1 MKLLATENILEIAV
15 HSFQSALAAQEGGA
29 DRIELC
35 IALQTGGLSPDPG
48 LLHLVMESISLPVH
62 VLIRPRVGD
71 FVYDS
76 YEFKT
81 MLRLVEI
88 CRDSEVDGVVI
99 GCLTSDGQIHS
110 DQIRKIKDVSGDLDL
125 TFHRAID
132 VCTNVLGAL
141 DLLRE
146 VGFDRV
152 LTSGQSVTAWQ
163 GRQMIRKMMEH
174 IAGSQLVIMPG
185 AGVNASNIAQILS
198 ETGCQE
204 IHGSAKGEYPLSS
217 LDNIGL
223 SYINNQPVL
232 TKWESQKNEI
242 RQMKKA
248 IS

>member
-15 HSFQSALAAQEGGA
+15 HSFQSALAAEEGGA

-35 IALQTGGLSPDPG
+35 TALQTGGLSPDPG
-48 LLHLVMESISLPVH
+48 LLNLVMESISLPVH
-62 VLIRPRVGD
+62 VLIRPRLGD

-81 MLRLVEI
+81 MLRMVEI
-88 CRDSEVDGVVI
+88 CRDSNVVGVVI
-99 GCLTSDGQIHS
+99 GCLTRDGLIHS
-110 DQIRKIKDVSGDLDL
+110 DQIRKIKEVSGDLDL

-132 VCTNVLGAL
+132 VCTNVLEAL
-141 DLLRE
+141 DLLRD

-163 GRQMIRKMMEH
+163 GRKVISKMVEH

-185 AGVNASNIAQILS
+185 AGVNATNIAQILS
-198 ETGCQE
+198 ETGCRE
-204 IHGSAKGEYPLSS
+204 IHGSAKGEYSLSNF
-217 LDNIGL
+217 DNIGL
-223 SYINNQPVL
+223 TYINNLPVL